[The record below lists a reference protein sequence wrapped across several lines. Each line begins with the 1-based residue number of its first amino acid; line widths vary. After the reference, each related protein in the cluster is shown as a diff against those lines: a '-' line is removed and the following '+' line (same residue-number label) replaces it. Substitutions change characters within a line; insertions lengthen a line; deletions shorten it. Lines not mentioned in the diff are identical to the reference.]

1 MASVIERFRDI
12 SKAGK
17 IGSQSFDAQMKY
29 DFLAAIRSMEEVE
42 DVLKAL
48 ETRSKKRESLR
59 AKLIENAHATLKT
72 LIELE
77 EWKISDLD
85 NALKVLNACRSEM
98 LTMEAQSNA
107 EKAIQKLV
115 ADGVSAGR

>member
-1 MASVIERFRDI
+1 MASVLERFRDM

-17 IGSQSFDAQMKY
+17 IGSQSFDAQTKY

-59 AKLIENAHATLKT
+59 EKLVNNAQATLGS
-72 LIELE
+72 LIDLE

-98 LTMEAQSNA
+98 LTMEAQANA